1 MKAFNL
7 LFGSLIFLCLAGKA
21 QVKPVEKAVI
31 KTPTVL
37 CDDCKERVEFFMSKE
52 YGVSSV
58 VVNTRKKTT
67 TIVYLTDR
75 TNLPTLQVKIASL
88 GFDADDI
95 EADEYSFKRLP
106 KACQQHKIPV
116 KPAVPAK
123 E

>member
-1 MKAFNL
+1 MKAIGL
-7 LFGSLIFLCLAGKA
+7 LFGSFFIIGLAGNA

-37 CDDCKERVEFFMSKE
+37 CDVCKERVEFFMSKE

-75 TNLPTLQVKIASL
+75 TNLPALPGTIAGL

-95 EADEYSFKRLP
+95 EADEYNFKRLP
-106 KACQQHKIPV
+106 KACQQHKTPV
-116 KPAVPAK
+116 KPPVPTK

>member
-1 MKAFNL
+1 MKSIKL
-7 LFGSLIFLCLAGKA
+7 LFCSLFILCLAGKA

-31 KTPTVL
+31 RTPTVL
-37 CDDCKERVEFFMSKE
+37 CDVCKERVEFFMGKE

-75 TNLPTLQVKIASL
+75 TNLPTLQVLIAGL

-106 KACQQHKIPV
+106 KACQQHKLPA
-116 KPAVPAK
+116 KPAVPTK